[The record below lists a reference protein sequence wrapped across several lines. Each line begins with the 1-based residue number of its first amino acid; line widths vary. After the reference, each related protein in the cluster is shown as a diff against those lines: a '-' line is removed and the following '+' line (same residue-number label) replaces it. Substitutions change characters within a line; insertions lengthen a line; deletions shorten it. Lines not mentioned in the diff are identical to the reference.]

1 MRIRRAIDVCAA
13 MLCVIALAGCHVSR
27 PNADHAR
34 EQVSY
39 EALGSEPRTFN
50 PILVTDFTSVK
61 VVDNIFES
69 LVRINPK
76 SLLPEGGIA
85 SSWEVSPDNRTVTFH
100 LRKDVKWFD
109 GQPLTSKDV
118 LFTIKVILD
127 ARIPNSIRYGLLVDG
142 KPISAN
148 APDDYTVVFSL
159 PKPFAPLFYSIGIP
173 VIPEHLLNG
182 PYEKGTFNRTWGIN
196 TPVTQVIGDGAYRM
210 ARYVPAQSIQFR
222 QNPQYW
228 MKDEQGAPLPRLHG
242 RSYLIVPDQNVEF
255 LRFLAG
261 QVDIYTPRP
270 QEVMD
275 LMEDAPKLGIEI
287 RKIGIDPG
295 SMFFCFNRN
304 PRHYIR
310 KGVTD
315 PKLKWFTDLNFLKAI
330 AHSIDKQGII
340 DLAYHGLAI
349 PAVAEI
355 SPENKIFHNPNLRDY
370 NYDLAEAQRLL
381 EAGGYHLV
389 APGVRVDALGNRL
402 EFNLMTNTG
411 VAVRE
416 QTCAILKQDLES
428 LGIKVNY
435 RPLDFTTMVD
445 KLDSTFDWDCVLIGF
460 TGTVDPNDGSNVY
473 RSSGNLHL
481 WNPNQETP
489 ATPWEAEIDRLLD
502 EGASEMDI
510 SKRPQYYWRL
520 QEILHDQLP
529 IIETV
534 RQVEYMAWKKSLMDF
549 QPTVWG
555 MYKPEW
561 ISFRPE

>member
-1 MRIRRAIDVCAA
+1 MRFRNASAVCAA
-13 MLCVIALAGCHVSR
+13 ILGVAALAGCRVSR
-27 PNADHAR
+27 PNLNHAQ

-50 PILVTDFTSVK
+50 PVVVTDNTSD
-61 VVDNIFES
+61 VVLANIFES
-69 LVRINPK
+69 FVRINPK

-85 SSWEVSPDNRTVTFH
+85 SSWEVSSDNRTITFH

-109 GQPLTSKDV
+109 GQPLTSRDV
-118 LFTIKVILD
+118 LFTLKTIFDPK
-127 ARIPNSIRYGLLVDG
+127 IPNSIRYGLLVDG
-142 KPISAN
+142 KPIAAS

-159 PKPFAPLFYSIGIP
+159 PKPFAPLFYALGFE
-173 VIPEHLLNG
+173 VIPEHLLKEA
-182 PYEKGTFNRTWGIN
+182 YAKGSFGRAWGIN
-196 TPVTQVIGDGAYRM
+196 TPVSQIVGDGAYRLTH
-210 ARYVPAQSIQFR
+210 YVPAQSIQFR
-222 QNPQYW
+222 RNPEYW
-228 MKDEQGAPLPRLHG
+228 MKDEQGAALPRLHG

-261 QVDIYTPRP
+261 QIDIYTPRP
-270 QEVMD
+270 QEVAD

-287 RKIGIDPG
+287 QKIGVDTG

-310 KGVTD
+310 NGVTD
-315 PKLKWFTDLNFLKAI
+315 PKLKWFTDPNFLKAI

-349 PAVAEI
+349 PAIADI
-355 SPENKIFHNPNLRDY
+355 SPENKIFHNPNLKDY
-370 NYDLAEAQRLL
+370 DYDLAEAQRLL
-381 EAGGYHLV
+381 ETGGYHLS
-389 APGVRVDALGNRL
+389 APGVRVDAQGHRL
-402 EFNLMTNTG
+402 EFNMMTNTG

-435 RPLDFTTMVD
+435 RPLDFTTLVD

-460 TGTVDPNDGSNVY
+460 TGTFDPNDGSNVY

-481 WNPNQETP
+481 WNPNQSTP
-489 ATPWEAEIDRLLD
+489 ATPWEAEIDRLMD

-510 SKRPQYYWRL
+510 TRRPQYYWRL

-534 RQVEYMAWKKSLMDF
+534 RQVRYMAWKKSLMDF

-561 ISFRPE
+561 VSFRPE